1 MARRGD
7 YSRLA
12 KYIIG
17 ECEGDPLCIVD
28 VLMDVYFQS
37 RLKLPLD
44 KAVDYVLD
52 ELKPWVEDEEYER
65 IKEYIHKALEWE
77 L

>member
-1 MARRGD
+1 MARKGN

-17 ECEGDPLCIVD
+17 ECDDDPLCIVD

-37 RLKLPLD
+37 RFQLPLD

-52 ELKPWVEDEEYER
+52 ELKPEVDEEEYER
-65 IKEYIHKALEWE
+65 IKEYIYKVLGEE
-77 L
+77 I

>member
-1 MARRGD
+1 VRKGN

-17 ECEGDPLCIVD
+17 ECEDDPLCIVD
-28 VLMDVYFQS
+28 VLTDIYFQS
-37 RLKLPLD
+37 RFQLPLD

-52 ELKPWVEDEEYER
+52 ELKPRVEEEEYER